1 MLKFFI
7 LSFIILAHPLH
18 VSLLSVEYSEKS
30 DSFNVFLKIYADDF
44 LLDYRLLTGDDSTRF
59 DFIAKKETAE
69 PLLRKYLNEKVQI
82 FAEGKKLDGKL
93 LTLESSDGELK
104 MNLVFNNNKK
114 SKNYRIKNLIM
125 TDLYKDQ
132 SNLLIFRYG
141 DYEEGIKLTA
151 EKQEQNFIVK

>member
-7 LSFIILAHPLH
+7 LSFIVLTHPLH

-44 LLDYRLLTGDDSTRF
+44 LLDYRLLTGDSTKF
-59 DFIAKKETAE
+59 DFIAKKETAKA
-69 PLLRKYLNEKVQI
+69 LLIKYLNEKVQI

>member
-1 MLKFFI
+1 MLKYFI
-7 LSFIILAHPLH
+7 LSFIIFTHPLH

-44 LLDYRLLTGDDSTRF
+44 LLDYRLLTGDSTKF

-69 PLLRKYLNEKVQI
+69 ALLRKYLNEKVQI
-82 FAEGKKLDGKL
+82 FAEGKKLNGKL

-114 SKNYRIKNLIM
+114 SKNYRVKNLIM

>member
-1 MLKFFI
+1 
-7 LSFIILAHPLH
+7 
-18 VSLLSVEYSEKS
+18 VEYSEKS

-114 SKNYRIKNLIM
+114 SKNYRVKNLIM

>member
-1 MLKFFI
+1 
-7 LSFIILAHPLH
+7 
-18 VSLLSVEYSEKS
+18 VEYSEKS

>member
-1 MLKFFI
+1 
-7 LSFIILAHPLH
+7 
-18 VSLLSVEYSEKS
+18 VEYSEKS

-59 DFIAKKETAE
+59 YFIAKKETAE

-114 SKNYRIKNLIM
+114 SKNYRVKNLIM